1 MRDGFSGLRYVPFSD
16 AYRMPHRSM
25 SMWLVP
31 LWQVLSPAGLLDA
44 ASIGLFI
51 ALQCAVYELRGAA
64 EVGSPLTGTGAPA
77 K

>member
-1 MRDGFSGLRYVPFSD
+1 MFLSAMLIECHTDIFVHVRR
-16 AYRMPHRSM
+16 
-25 SMWLVP
+25 LVP

-51 ALQCAVYELRGAA
+51 ALQCAVYELRVRA
-64 EVGSPLTGTGAPA
+64 EVGSPLAGTGAPA